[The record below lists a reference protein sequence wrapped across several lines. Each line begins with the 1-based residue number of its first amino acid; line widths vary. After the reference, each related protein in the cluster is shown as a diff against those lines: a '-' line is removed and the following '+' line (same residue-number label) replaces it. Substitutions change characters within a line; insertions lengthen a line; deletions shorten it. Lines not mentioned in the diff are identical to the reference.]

1 MPAIRALF
9 EECVEAQ
16 HACYTARVQSNPMT
30 LRALQNLLRLYAD
43 LTASHP
49 SLMRLAR
56 FVISGGTATAVNLGT
71 LFVLTHFFGVW
82 YIYSSIAAFAVS
94 FFVSFS
100 LQKLWTFGDTALD
113 KVHVQA
119 TKFLVV
125 ILVALG
131 VNTMLIYAFVEYMH
145 AHYLLGQLV
154 SGLFIAVINY
164 FSYKHI
170 VFSQQYADT
179 IAPAATPRERMSY
192 FQITALFVAVILF
205 AFLALFRLSENPPTW
220 LDEGTITQV
229 AINLAQNGTYGI
241 QIAPENFISTDFLT
255 TSFPVIYP
263 VALSFVFFGTKIISA
278 RMVMVIFM
286 TLLCVFSYF
295 LIRAI
300 TLRDRRS
307 VAISSLLLLVTF
319 APLYGHGKNVL
330 GEVPGLMFFVASLFA
345 LSYAEKS
352 SHASLWALSGAL
364 LGLSMAT
371 KPTYLFIIAP
381 TAFLMLLAYRKRLS
395 LSQAGAYAGALLA
408 ILVLWFFIHFTDT
421 EALGQILFAAN
432 ADNTA
437 LSARVA
443 ANVTRFFTELQ
454 PLYFLG
460 LIGIWWLSLL
470 YRMYQKVSISHV
482 ELFAAIFSAMN
493 FVLFL
498 ASRGFYRYFFPA
510 EVLALVFLPLALSEI
525 PVRDRYQRIFR
536 RTCGALI
543 IFLVFFQ
550 GYQTFFRSWIAEY
563 KDSVRS
569 ALLGEHLGSLPRE
582 ASIFLYNVPEAA
594 IFLPSPHYYQYLN
607 FGDNVIRGEENLALL
622 DDATLD
628 FVLVDLKFRGAEALS
643 RDYREKARFDKYVLY
658 ENISR

>member
-1 MPAIRALF
+1 LF
-9 EECVEAQ
+9 HYPVEIGPT
-16 HACYTARVQSNPMT
+16 CYTARVLPNPMT
-30 LRALQNLLRLYAD
+30 LRPLHNLLRLYAG

-82 YIYSSIAAFAVS
+82 YIYSSIAAFAIS
-94 FFVSFS
+94 FFVSFA
-100 LQKLWTFGDTALD
+100 LQKLWTFGNRDLGT
-113 KVHVQA
+113 VHLQA
-119 TKFLVV
+119 TKFLTV

-131 VNTMLIYAFVEYMH
+131 INTTLIYAFVEYMH
-145 AHYLLGQLV
+145 VHYLIGQLV

-164 FSYKHI
+164 FSYKHL
-170 VFSQQYADT
+170 VFSEPRANTAILATSQSEPISYPQVVLLL
-179 IAPAATPRERMSY
+179 AAV
-192 FQITALFVAVILF
+192 LLF

-229 AINLAQNGTYGI
+229 AINLAQSGTYGI
-241 QIAPENFISTDFLT
+241 QIAPGNFISTDFLT

-263 VALSFVFFGTKIISA
+263 VALSFLTLGTNILSA
-278 RMVMVIFM
+278 RIVMVIFM
-286 TLLCVFSYF
+286 ALLCVFSYL
-295 LIRAI
+295 LIRAL
-300 TLRDRRS
+300 TLRDHRS

-345 LSYAEKS
+345 LSFAEKS
-352 SHASLWALSGAL
+352 SRASLWALSGAL
-364 LGLSMAT
+364 LGLSMVT
-371 KPTYLFIIAP
+371 KPTYLFVIAP

-395 LSQAGAYAGALLA
+395 LRQAGAYAGASLA
-408 ILVLWFFIHFTDT
+408 ILVSWFFIHFTDT

-437 LSARVA
+437 LSARVG
-443 ANVTRFFTELQ
+443 ANVARFFTELQ

-493 FVLFL
+493 LVLFL

-543 IFLVFFQ
+543 VLLVFFQ
-550 GYQTFFRSWIAEY
+550 GYQTFFSSWIAEY
-563 KDSVRS
+563 KDSARS

-594 IFLPSPHYYQYLN
+594 IFLPSPQYYQYLN

-622 DDATLD
+622 DDAMLD
-628 FVLVDLKFRGAEALS
+628 FVLVDLKFKGTEALS
-643 RDYREKARFDKYVLY
+643 HGYSEKARFDKYVLY
-658 ENISR
+658 ERISR